1 LVKHFSQWDYE
12 FEFIY
17 NVAIDKNV
25 EQLGLYMR
33 LREVVLRSEFNKA
46 KKDILSGISAELG
59 ISSQYSRGMG
69 LFGEGDLQ
77 RQGGRRCHRPIH

>member
-1 LVKHFSQWDYE
+1 MIKHFSQWDYE

-17 NVAIDKNV
+17 SVAIDRNV

-33 LREVVLRSEFNKA
+33 LREIVLRSEFNKA

-59 ISSQYSRGMG
+59 TLLTIIQNNGPVW
-69 LFGEGDLQ
+69 FE
-77 RQGGRRCHRPIH
+77 

>member
-1 LVKHFSQWDYE
+1 MIKHFSQWDYE

-46 KKDILSGISAELG
+46 KKDILSGISA
-59 ISSQYSRGMG
+59 
-69 LFGEGDLQ
+69 
-77 RQGGRRCHRPIH
+77 